1 MDKLNVS
8 DLPMAR
14 RAGHSE
20 QSQLD
25 QADKQDKQPSF
36 SGLRTRIFMPGQAQT
51 PPLSSSYL
59 KTQLADLSVAQH
71 VPTDEPQADSF
82 QVLLSHRTTCF
93 DEHSSYEDDNEA
105 YISVLPTTDE
115 GKPKIRTTT
124 SNPKFAIDP
133 SIERHFEFAL
143 LAFQKRSHPTIS
155 STTASTTTATVAA
168 INVAEDP
175 SVVESSITTDTAK
188 SRRGT
193 QKTTEQST
201 PIPMATV
208 LSSIAEEKPWSLSG
222 HPLSSPEP
230 DPTYRWIR
238 NTSNKDTRYMCAYPN
253 CGKTYT
259 KSSSLK
265 APTCSYSNVLSYI
278 CRLGE
283 CNGRR
288 FRDRCGFTRHI
299 RAKHTLDKPF
309 ACNLCD
315 MRFGRKDSLQKH
327 RTRIHCGQQ
336 EPLPKAE

>member
-20 QSQLD
+20 QSQPD

-36 SGLRTRIFMPGQAQT
+36 SGMRTRIFMPGQAQT
-51 PPLSSSYL
+51 PPLSSLYPQ
-59 KTQLADLSVAQH
+59 TQLADLRVAQH
-71 VPTDEPQADSF
+71 DPTDEPQSDPF
-82 QVLLSHRTTCF
+82 QALLSHRTTSF

-115 GKPKIRTTT
+115 GKPKIRTTV
-124 SNPKFAIDP
+124 SIAKFAIDP
-133 SIERHFEFAL
+133 SIERHFEHAL

-155 STTASTTTATVAA
+155 STTASKTTTVAA
-168 INVAEDP
+168 INVAEDAC
-175 SVVESSITTDTAK
+175 VVESSVTTDTAK
-188 SRRGT
+188 SRRRT
-193 QKTTEQST
+193 QKTTEQLT

-208 LSSIAEEKPWSLSG
+208 LSSIADEKPRSLSG

-238 NTSNKDTRYMCAYPN
+238 NTSSKDTQYMCAYPN
-253 CGKTYT
+253 CGNTYT

-265 APTCSYSNVLSYI
+265 APIFSHSNVSRYI

-283 CNGRR
+283 CNGRH

-299 RAKHTLDKPF
+299 RTKHTLDKPF

-315 MRFGRKDSLQKH
+315 IRFGRKDSLQKH
-327 RTRIHCGQQ
+327 KTRIHCGQQ

>member
-20 QSQLD
+20 QSQPD

-59 KTQLADLSVAQH
+59 KTQLADLSLAQH
-71 VPTDEPQADSF
+71 VPTDEPQADPF
-82 QVLLSHRTTCF
+82 QALLSHRTTSF
-93 DEHSSYEDDNEA
+93 DEHSSYVDNDEA

-124 SNPKFAIDP
+124 SIPRFAIDP

-143 LAFQKRSHPTIS
+143 LAFQKRLHPT
-155 STTASTTTATVAA
+155 ASKTTATVAA
-168 INVAEDP
+168 INVAEDA
-175 SVVESSITTDTAK
+175 SVVESSVTTDRAK
-188 SRRGT
+188 SRRGI

-208 LSSIAEEKPWSLSG
+208 LSSIAKEKPRPFSG
-222 HPLSSPEP
+222 HPLSNPEP

-238 NTSNKDTRYMCAYPN
+238 NTLNKDTQYMCAYPN

-265 APTCSYSNVLSYI
+265 APVFSHSNASSYI

-283 CNGRR
+283 CNGRH

-299 RAKHTLDKPF
+299 RTKHTLDKPF

-327 RTRIHCGQQ
+327 KTRIHCGQQ

>member
-25 QADKQDKQPSF
+25 QAGKQDKQPSF
-36 SGLRTRIFMPGQAQT
+36 SGLKTRIFMPGQAQT

-59 KTQLADLSVAQH
+59 KTQLAGLSVAQH
-71 VPTDEPQADSF
+71 VPTDEPQADPF
-82 QVLLSHRTTCF
+82 QALLSHRTTSF
-93 DEHSSYEDDNEA
+93 DEHSSYEDNNEA

-124 SNPKFAIDP
+124 SIPRFAIDP
-133 SIERHFEFAL
+133 SIERYFELAL
-143 LAFQKRSHPTIS
+143 SAFQKRSHP
-155 STTASTTTATVAA
+155 TASTTTATVAA
-168 INVAEDP
+168 INVAEDA
-175 SVVESSITTDTAK
+175 SVVESSVTTDTAK
-188 SRRGT
+188 SRRGI

-208 LSSIAEEKPWSLSG
+208 LSSIAKEKPRLLSG
-222 HPLSSPEP
+222 HSLSNPEP

-238 NTSNKDTRYMCAYPN
+238 NTSNKDTQYMCAYPN

-259 KSSSLK
+259 KSSTLK
-265 APTCSYSNVLSYI
+265 APVFSHSNASSYI

-283 CNGRR
+283 CNGRH

-299 RAKHTLDKPF
+299 RTKHTLDKPF

-327 RTRIHCGQQ
+327 KTRIHCGQQ
-336 EPLPKAE
+336 EPSPKAE